1 MKNAI
6 ITKLEEMLGSA
17 DISAVAHQMRALQ
30 KEYQTLWTSE
40 FETAKQEFVD
50 GGGKAKEF
58 EYAKHPDDV
67 TISKLFDKIE
77 AKKKEDDA
85 KYEAEDSNAVTE
97 KEIVN
102 LIKAFSEIKSLQSRK
117 KITELVKTMS

>member
-6 ITKLEEMLGSA
+6 ITKLEEMLGST

-50 GGGKAKEF
+50 EGGKAKEF
-58 EYAKHPDDV
+58 E
-67 TISKLFDKIE
+67 F
-77 AKKKEDDA
+77 
-85 KYEAEDSNAVTE
+85 
-97 KEIVN
+97 
-102 LIKAFSEIKSLQSRK
+102 Q
-117 KITELVKTMS
+117 